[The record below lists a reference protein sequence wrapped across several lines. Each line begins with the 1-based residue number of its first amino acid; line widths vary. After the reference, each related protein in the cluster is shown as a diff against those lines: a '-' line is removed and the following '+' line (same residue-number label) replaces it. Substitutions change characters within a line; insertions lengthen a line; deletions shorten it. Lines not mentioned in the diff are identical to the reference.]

1 MIKIKPLL
9 TQTAK
14 KLSLKEWSDQ
24 EVFAKEQN
32 KLLNALYTKIK
43 QSREGINLF
52 GSRKILAY
60 ISKGN
65 KVIQLAYSNKADRL
79 RGQRELIKYGF
90 KQSMIYKDTSNTDK
104 DYPYL
109 LFLDGGDI

>member
-1 MIKIKPLL
+1 MIKIKSLL
-9 TQTAK
+9 TQAATE
-14 KLSLKEWSDQ
+14 LPLKEWSDQ
-24 EVFAKEQN
+24 EAFAKEQN

-52 GSRKILAY
+52 GSRKISAY
-60 ISKGN
+60 IDKGN

-79 RGQRELIKYGF
+79 RGQRELIKHGF
-90 KQSMIYKDTSNTDK
+90 KQSMIYKDISNIDK

-109 LFLDGGDI
+109 LFLDGVDI